1 MSDIF
6 MDILDAFTA
15 SLKSA
20 DSKRAYRR
28 SCSSI
33 CEYCGKQYL
42 SLTHEDVR
50 NYGQHLVDCVAA
62 DKYSASYA
70 TAEYRRVRSVA
81 SYIEDNTTYYKLHYD
96 NPFNDY
102 YFPVAAAAE
111 ITASQ
116 LPSMTDINLILSRA
130 AGDDELYLGLSLI
143 YRCSLASGEVIG
155 IRRNDFILDGNAML
169 LKITKRDFTRYIVVP
184 DDIRTLINRYVSEH
198 PASSYAPLLLN
209 KHGKELMIRA
219 FQKRYE
225 KITAECGIDCTMND
239 IRNASITYMMTCGAS
254 GSETARYIGI
264 NERWMSRYKGAA
276 DKLNIVTNDYSNIR
290 VFSGDRNE

>member
-6 MDILDAFTA
+6 DEILNAFTGT
-15 SLKSA
+15 LKSN

-28 SCSSI
+28 SCSAI
-33 CEYCGKQYL
+33 CEYCGKQFL
-42 SLTHEDVR
+42 MLQPDDVKY
-50 NYGQHLVDCVAA
+50 YGQHLMDYVQSE
-62 DKYSASYA
+62 KYSAGYA
-70 TAEYRRVRSVA
+70 TAEYRRIRSVA
-81 SYIEDNTTYYKLHYD
+81 FYVEDNASYYKLHYS
-96 NPFNDY
+96 NPFRDY
-102 YFPVAAAAE
+102 YFPVAAATE

-116 LPSMTDINLILSRA
+116 LPSMSDINMILSKA

-143 YRCSLASGEVIG
+143 YRCSLASGECIG
-155 IRRNDFILDGNAML
+155 IRRNDFILDGDVML
-169 LKITKRDFTRYIVVP
+169 LKITRRNFTRHIVVP
-184 DDIRTLINRYVSEH
+184 DDVRVLIDRYVSEH

-209 KHGKELMIRA
+209 RHGKELLIRA

-264 NERWMSRYKGAA
+264 NERWMSRYQGAA
-276 DKLNIVTNDYSNIR
+276 DKLNIVSNDYSNIR
-290 VFSGDRNE
+290 VADNGAR